1 MKKIDK
7 LLICLDLTDMDESLI
22 KYANFAVDI
31 FKPQKLAFI
40 HVMDAIDIP
49 DELTTTFAEMDEPLD
64 QIIMEEIE
72 EKLATHFKPAHDV
85 QHEIVLETG
94 LTTEKIVQYARK
106 HKTDLAILGKKIGFA
121 GHGGVVK
128 NIIGLIPASVLLISE
143 TTQHQINNILVR
155 TNFARPSVLAYQMAA
170 QLAGETGAEVAFHHV
185 YRFPYNR
192 YPGQTGVDQK
202 KLKEKLDPYLGK
214 EYEKF
219 IRKHNVDKDVP
230 FSYSVDMQ
238 GDEAQSLYNHAIKWG
253 ADLVITGSRLKSK
266 LANIILD
273 STSEKLAGAGKNIPV
288 LIVKDTRES
297 VGLLKALFD

>member
-1 MKKIDK
+1 MKKINN
-7 LLICLDLTDMDESLI
+7 LLVCLDLTDMDESLI

-31 FKPQKLAFI
+31 FKPQELTFI

-49 DELTTTFAEMDEPLD
+49 EELTATFAEMDEPLD
-64 QIIMEEIE
+64 RIILEEIE
-72 EKLATHFKPAHDV
+72 GKVDTHFAPAHEV
-85 QHEIVLETG
+85 KHKIVLETG

-143 TTQHQINNILVR
+143 TTPHQINNILVR
-155 TNFARPSVLAYQMAA
+155 TNFARPSVLAYQMAV
-170 QLAGETGAEVAFHHV
+170 QLAGETGAEVEFHHV
-185 YRFPYNR
+185 YRFPFNR
-192 YPGQTGVDQK
+192 YPGQTAIDQK
-202 KLKEKLDPYLGK
+202 KLKEKLDPYLSK
-214 EYEKF
+214 EYKKF
-219 IRKHNVDKDVP
+219 INKHKIDRDIP
-230 FSYSVDMQ
+230 FNYSVDMR

-253 ADLVITGSRLKSK
+253 ADLVVTGSRIKSK

-288 LIVKDTRES
+288 LIVKDTKES